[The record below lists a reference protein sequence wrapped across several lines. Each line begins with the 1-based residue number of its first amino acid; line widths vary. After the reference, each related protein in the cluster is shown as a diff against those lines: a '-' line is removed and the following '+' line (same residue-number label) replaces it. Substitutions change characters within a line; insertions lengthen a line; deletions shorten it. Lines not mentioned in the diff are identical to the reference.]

1 MPLKHGNKI
10 YKQILIDPGKYILL
24 EKLAGDEK
32 KVSALIRKILY
43 EWIETQVDKSEFQ
56 AAEALDN
63 ALWQQTI
70 LNRIDGRKKN
80 KKISLES
87 KTMEE
92 KSGNNNMKSL
102 VDPELMLENFKN
114 LINKN
119 R

>member
-24 EKLAGDEK
+24 EKLAGNEK
-32 KVSALIRKILY
+32 NVSALIRKILY

-80 KKISLES
+80 KKNLSKS
-87 KTMEE
+87 KTSSE
-92 KSGNNNMKSL
+92 KDERKNIKSL
-102 VDPELMLENFKN
+102 IDPELMLENFKN

>member
-24 EKLAGDEK
+24 EKLAGNEK

-43 EWIETQVDKSEFQ
+43 EWIESQVDKSEFQ

-80 KKISLES
+80 KKIALKSKNLEDES
-87 KTMEE
+87 E
-92 KSGNNNMKSL
+92 NNNIESL
-102 VDPELMLENFKN
+102 INPEIMLENFKN
-114 LINKN
+114 LIDKN